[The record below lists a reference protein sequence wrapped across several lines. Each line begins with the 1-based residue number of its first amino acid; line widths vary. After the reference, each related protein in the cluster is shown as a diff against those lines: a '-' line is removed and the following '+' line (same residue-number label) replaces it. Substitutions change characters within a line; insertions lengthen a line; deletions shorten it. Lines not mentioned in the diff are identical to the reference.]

1 MILIG
6 SYKGER
12 DRTRNSLSSL
22 ISSRSQEAMVERK
35 RSPSLSVVDVVAR
48 LGTSGLG
55 ILFAE
60 SPTDNSWI
68 FANEPQL
75 VAPSYGG

>member
-1 MILIG
+1 
-6 SYKGER
+6 
-12 DRTRNSLSSL
+12 
-22 ISSRSQEAMVERK
+22 MVERK

-60 SPTDNSWI
+60 SPADNSWI

>member
-1 MILIG
+1 M
-6 SYKGER
+6 
-12 DRTRNSLSSL
+12 
-22 ISSRSQEAMVERK
+22 ERK

-68 FANEPQL
+68 FANEPQWPPPTADKYISSL
-75 VAPSYGG
+75 TWSYRQSPTPVAG